1 MYEEGI
7 MQLFMQISISI
18 ALGIVG
24 LIVLILGAR
33 WLNSSSLSKR
43 LDQYVAS
50 PLDNSGNKANAVRI
64 QPRLITGSFFNRTIT
79 PAIHAIGG
87 FFGRLTPGGA
97 IEGLAQKLL
106 VAGNPLGLGAREF
119 YGITMAS
126 TFLGVYLAFV
136 IIRRGTMTL
145 NVALSILVLILF
157 YAFPKV
163 WLKNR
168 MNRRQNS
175 VRKGLPDA
183 MDMLSVCA
191 TAGLGFDQSLQRVSE
206 YWNTPIGREF
216 GRVINE
222 MEMGLTRRDA
232 LRNLSDRLQI
242 REISSFVALILQT
255 EQLGMSISDTLHAQ
269 AEQMRIERRFRAQ
282 EQAQKAPIKMLIP
295 MALLIFPALLAVIL
309 GPSLPLL
316 REIFNSL

>member
-1 MYEEGI
+1 
-7 MQLFMQISISI
+7 MQLFMQITISMVLAI
-18 ALGIVG
+18 AGIAILV
-24 LIVLILGAR
+24 LGAR
-33 WLNSSSLSKR
+33 WLMSGSVSKR
-43 LDQYVAS
+43 LNQYVAVPIDS
-50 PLDNSGNKANAVRI
+50 THSRANAARI
-64 QPRLITGSFFNRTIT
+64 QPRIITGSFINRTIT
-79 PAIHAIGG
+79 PAIRGIGR

-97 IEGLAQKLL
+97 IDNLALKLL

-119 YGITMAS
+119 YGISMAS
-126 TFLGVYLAFV
+126 TLLGVYLAFLV
-136 IIRRGTMTL
+136 FRRGTSTI
-145 NVALSILVLILF
+145 NVALSILILIFF
-157 YAFPKV
+157 YSFPKV
-163 WLKNR
+163 WLQSRINH
-168 MNRRQNS
+168 RQKS

-206 YWNTPIGREF
+206 YWDTPVGHEF

-309 GPSLPLL
+309 GPALPTL
-316 REIFNSL
+316 REVFNSL